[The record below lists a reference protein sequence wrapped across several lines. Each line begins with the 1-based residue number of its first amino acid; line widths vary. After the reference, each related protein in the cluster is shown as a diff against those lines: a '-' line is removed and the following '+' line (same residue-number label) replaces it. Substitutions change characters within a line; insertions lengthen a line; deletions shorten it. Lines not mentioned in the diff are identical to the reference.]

1 MKAINTFDR
10 DAPRIEV
17 EASPGRIFVN
27 AAGLLL
33 RHGEALA
40 INFTARVM
48 RHPAVDSVVVDRL
61 RGTFTITY
69 DQFQRTP
76 REALIEISDCLQYPS
91 THNGQH
97 TAGTFPRGA
106 IRTSPFQANCIQT
119 VSRMDRR
126 WESDGSIAPPVFRRI
141 PARMKTSGVTRLFYL
156 TAAGGCLSVAIVGLV
171 VPGIPTLSLGLAT
184 SFFLVRS
191 SPRLNEW
198 LRESRAFGCVV
209 RDFEDHGGIR
219 TGAKSEAIIL
229 ALAAGAAAVL
239 LGGWSVLSFAT
250 VAVALV
256 DLTFVLSLPTIAET
270 ALV

>member
-1 MKAINTFDR
+1 MKAVNTFDH
-10 DAPRIEV
+10 DAPRVMV
-17 EASPGRIFVN
+17 EASPGRIFVR

-40 INFTARVM
+40 INFTERVM
-48 RHPAVDSVVVDRL
+48 RHPAVESVLIDRL
-61 RGTFTITY
+61 LGTFTITY

-76 REALIEISDCLQYPS
+76 REALIEISDCLQSSS
-91 THNGQH
+91 TYNGH
-97 TAGTFPRGA
+97 RTTGPFPRSA
-106 IRTSPFQANCIQT
+106 IMTSPFQANSSGT
-119 VSRMDRR
+119 ASRKDRR
-126 WESDGSIAPPVFRRI
+126 CESDGSIAPPAFRPI
-141 PARMKTSGVTRLFYL
+141 LARMKASGLTRLFYL
-156 TAAGGCLSVAIVGLV
+156 TAAGGCLSGAIVGLV

-184 SFFLVRS
+184 SYFLVRS
-191 SPRLNEW
+191 SPKLNER
-198 LRESRAFGCVV
+198 LRESRAFGCLV

-219 TGAKSEAIIL
+219 SGAKSEAIIL

-256 DLTFVLSLPTIAET
+256 DLTFVLCLPTISQT